1 MVLALLYQDTDP
13 YSGVSSYI
21 IRVLIA
27 SAVYCVAL
35 ILLVRYNRELANYI
49 DRVGNPNA
57 AVEEKVNIHIEQ
69 ANLLY
74 IVLVAVCLITLIT
87 EVPSLILSIYNYFKK
102 EIGRYGTPSDMN
114 FKITAIKFVFAIVVL
129 LTARPISAWFSNQF
143 RSDKPL
149 IETTSET

>member
-102 EIGRYGTPSDMN
+102 RDRQVWHS
-114 FKITAIKFVFAIVVL
+114 K
-129 LTARPISAWFSNQF
+129 
-143 RSDKPL
+143 
-149 IETTSET
+149 